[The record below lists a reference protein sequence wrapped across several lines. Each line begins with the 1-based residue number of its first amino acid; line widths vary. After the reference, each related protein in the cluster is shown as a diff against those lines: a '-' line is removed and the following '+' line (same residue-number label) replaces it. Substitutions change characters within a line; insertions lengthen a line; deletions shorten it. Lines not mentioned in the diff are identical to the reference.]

1 MRKHFHNYVYLERN
15 NPKRLQSYE
24 NFANEETLTVEY
36 RIKIY
41 TVIDVSVR
49 IISVSILNF
58 AIGLSVINNYR

>member
-24 NFANEETLTVEY
+24 NFANEKTLIVEY

-41 TVIDVSVR
+41 IVIDVSVR
-49 IISVSILNF
+49 ILQFQSSILSS
-58 AIGLSVINNYR
+58 AYW

>member
-41 TVIDVSVR
+41 TVIDV
-49 IISVSILNF
+49 
-58 AIGLSVINNYR
+58 